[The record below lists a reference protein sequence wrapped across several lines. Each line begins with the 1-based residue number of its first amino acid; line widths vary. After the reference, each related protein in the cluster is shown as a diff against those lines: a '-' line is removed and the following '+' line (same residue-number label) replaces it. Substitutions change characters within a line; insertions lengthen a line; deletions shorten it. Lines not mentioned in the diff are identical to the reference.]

1 MNAQNAQLAGA
12 LVGLGATI
20 TQAMDEIEN
29 FVPCG
34 HPASVIIDGLSA
46 LDRTLSDEQRAEQMS
61 TVTDMIDHV
70 SEKRGV
76 PAHSIADMLKIGG
89 IKSQLLGE
97 LQNVAAA
104 VKEKTNEN
112 QNVNSWIY
120 RSLAA
125 IEHTGTLEAAER
137 IAESQVIKAQ
147 VSTL

>member
-20 TQAMDEIEN
+20 TQAMDEIED

-46 LDRTLSDEQRAEQMS
+46 LDQTLSDEQRAEQMS
-61 TVTDMIDHV
+61 TVTGLIDHV

-76 PAHSIADMLKIGG
+76 PAHSIADMLEIGG
-89 IKSQLLGE
+89 IKTQLLGE

-104 VKEKTNEN
+104 VKGKTNEN
-112 QNVNSWIY
+112 QNVNAWIY

-125 IEHTGTLEAAER
+125 IESTGTLEAAER
-137 IAESQVIKAQ
+137 MAESQVIKAQ